1 MSASASASPHASAHS
16 RFSRLRRYIG
26 LLLAINLL
34 VGIGVAAYSI
44 LSARERNL
52 QMEGQRLRTLAIA
65 LRENADGVFAGAE
78 LALRDLRRQ
87 VEAGGGLAGQGAT
100 GVHLMMRRAL
110 ANLPPHFSFFITDAR
125 GRLAAHSVSDPA
137 PDVDLADRPYF
148 TRLRASAGDEVFLNG
163 LTRARATGEWT
174 FYLALPVR
182 EPHGSFDGTIAIV
195 IQHSYFEAFYR
206 QLGLETDSS
215 INLIKT
221 DGALLARIPFRE
233 EDVHAEVATH
243 PGFRQAVADRR
254 GYLTTAAS
262 AFTGN
267 PRVVG
272 FDRSE
277 RYPFLATASQG
288 LAPALSAWWETT
300 VRTAVLVIGGM
311 LIFLAMGAYLLWQLR
326 RLETATYET
335 VHDAL
340 TGLHN
345 RRGFDRIAAEE
356 WQRARR
362 ERQALS
368 LLMIDVDDFKNYNDL
383 YGHLAGDQ
391 CLRRVARAIERALK
405 RPADFSARYGGEEFV
420 CLLANTD
427 AEGAREVAQ
436 AIVTAMRRK
445 EIPHG
450 GSRAADIVTVSVG
463 GATWEPGDAG
473 TLSDLVAAA
482 DAALYE
488 AKAEGRDR
496 VCYWVRDASPDS
508 AARNHRPA

>member
-1 MSASASASPHASAHS
+1 MKLEGSPPNHS
-16 RFSRLRRYIG
+16 RFSRLRRYIR

-34 VGIGVAAYSI
+34 VGVGVAAFSI
-44 LSARERNL
+44 LSARDRNI

-65 LRENADGVFAGAE
+65 LRENADGVLAGAE

-87 VEAGGGLAGQGAT
+87 VEAGGGLAGLGPT
-100 GVHLMMRRAL
+100 GTHLAMRRAL
-110 ANLPPHFSFFITDAR
+110 ANLPPHYSFFLTDAT
-125 GRLAAHSVSDPA
+125 GRLAAHSVADPA
-137 PDVDLADRPYF
+137 PAVDLSDRPYF
-148 TRLRASAGDEVFLNG
+148 TRLRANAGDEVFING
-163 LTRARATGEWT
+163 LTKARATGEWT

-215 INLIKT
+215 INLVKT

-233 EDVHAEVATH
+233 DDVLVDLGAH
-243 PGFRQAVADRR
+243 PAFRRALEHRR
-254 GYLTTAAS
+254 GYLITEDS
-262 AFTGN
+262 AFSRTS
-267 PRVVG
+267 RIIG
-272 FDRSE
+272 FDQSL
-277 RYPFLATASQG
+277 RYPVMATATQG
-288 LAPALSAWWETT
+288 TSEALLAWRETT
-300 VRTAVLVIGGM
+300 WQTVALVTAGV
-311 LIFLAMGAYLLWQLR
+311 FLFMAMGAYLLWQLR
-326 RLETATYET
+326 RLEQATYET

-345 RRGFDRIAAEE
+345 RRGFDRIAGEE
-356 WQRARR
+356 WHRARR

-368 LLMIDVDDFKNYNDL
+368 LLMVDVDDFKNFNDL
-383 YGHLAGDQ
+383 YGHLAGDR
-391 CLRRVARAIERALK
+391 CLRRVAHAIDRSLK

-436 AIVTAMRRK
+436 AIVAAMREK
-445 EIPHG
+445 KIPHG
-450 GSRAADIVTVSVG
+450 GSRAAAIVTVSVG

-473 TLSDLVAAA
+473 QLSDLVAAA

-496 VCYWVRDASPDS
+496 VCYWVRDA
-508 AARNHRPA
+508 AAGVATERDGRTN